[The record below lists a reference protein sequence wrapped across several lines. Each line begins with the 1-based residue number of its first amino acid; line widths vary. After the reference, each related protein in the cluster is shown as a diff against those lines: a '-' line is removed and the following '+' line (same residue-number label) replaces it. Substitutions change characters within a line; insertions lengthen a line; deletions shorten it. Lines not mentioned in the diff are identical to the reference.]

1 MPWSMTR
8 PSDRTGPCCP
18 SPPLSLNALEH
29 DKTVRPHD
37 GGTAPWMWLY
47 ADPPPPHPSKRTTR
61 QSSLWHTT
69 IWFFSLLQT
78 ATARARHLCVYCS
91 MPCAALALAVPRL
104 GPSNGANHLG
114 RVSLHMA
121 FLPPSAPY
129 HHRVTDKGRAAA
141 PVRGPTA
148 GPVRGCLYTSR
159 SGEAASNKPLPH
171 TAAPVCVAYTPVART
186 HMPSTRAAPPV
197 ARRKRGPLSA
207 RGEARA
213 EL

>member
-1 MPWSMTR
+1 M
-8 PSDRTGPCCP
+8 DV
-18 SPPLSLNALEH
+18 ALC
-29 DKTVRPHD
+29 R
-37 GGTAPWMWLY
+37 
-47 ADPPPPHPSKRTTR
+47 PPPPSPF
-61 QSSLWHTT
+61 QADHTT
-69 IWFFSLLQT
+69 EFSVAHNNMVLLT
-78 ATARARHLCVYCS
+78 APDSHSESKTFMCLLLYAVCGSRVGCPLVPMLTGLVTAQLTRDE
-91 MPCAALALAVPRL
+91 
-104 GPSNGANHLG
+104 
-114 RVSLHMA
+114 LHMA

-129 HHRVTDKGRAAA
+129 HHRVIDKGRAAA